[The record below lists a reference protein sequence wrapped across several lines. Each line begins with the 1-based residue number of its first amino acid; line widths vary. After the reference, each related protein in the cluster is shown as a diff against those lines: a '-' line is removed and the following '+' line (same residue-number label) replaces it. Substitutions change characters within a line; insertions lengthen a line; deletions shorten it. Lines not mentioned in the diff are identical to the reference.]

1 MSRTN
6 FKRTARVASLLREVL
21 TEVLRTVKDPRVSG
35 VSVTDVEVTGDLR
48 DAKIFIA
55 CYGDESAGQTQLEG
69 LGKQRATL
77 GEKLDSVSNCAQH
90 PRFHF
95 I

>member
-48 DAKIFIA
+48 EA
-55 CYGDESAGQTQLEG
+55 TQGTIELFPISG
-69 LGKQRATL
+69 GS
-77 GEKLDSVSNCAQH
+77 GEEYTFNSGGYVTKAYVNPVRSTDN
-90 PRFHF
+90 RKRR
-95 I
+95 